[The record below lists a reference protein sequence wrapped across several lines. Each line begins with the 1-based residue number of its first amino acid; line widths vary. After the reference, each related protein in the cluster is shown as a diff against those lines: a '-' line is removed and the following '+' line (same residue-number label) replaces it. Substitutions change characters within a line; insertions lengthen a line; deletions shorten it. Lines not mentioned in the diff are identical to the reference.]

1 MPTTCLVG
9 RSSKATCRA
18 VTPIVVGAEF
28 VTISGRWPIIIAP
41 RCEPRSEE
49 RTAGSPEGLT
59 NEPSSRQAVMKAR
72 TAFRLAWSVWLA
84 TVAFLAGAVVLAIS
98 RHAPLGLIDLSLILS
113 SGDLRPS
120 ER

>member
-1 MPTTCLVG
+1 
-9 RSSKATCRA
+9 
-18 VTPIVVGAEF
+18 
-28 VTISGRWPIIIAP
+28 
-41 RCEPRSEE
+41 
-49 RTAGSPEGLT
+49 
-59 NEPSSRQAVMKAR
+59 MKAR

-113 SGDLRPS
+113 SCVLRPS